1 MEFYIKI
8 LTTLFENK
16 FNLLLTKY
24 YFLLALFSASVNMK
38 VMLAGTNVFLFCSVQ
53 LVYKELFNHQVII
66 LGRNLQG
73 FIK

>member
-8 LTTLFENK
+8 LTTLLENK

-38 VMLAGTNVFLFCSVQ
+38 VMLAGTNVCLFCSVQ